1 MSTRVTQ
8 SVRISAACRE
18 LVNERLNVKLGQ
30 TIDLGHLSAALST
43 GRVDLAGLQTL
54 IGNAELSGVLGTLAP
69 AAFGR
74 ARTALAGVGHTMN
87 LSTQIMSARTEMA
100 DAVST
105 ASSAIAGATRDITV
119 EAFAAAATELGYTHS
134 AWRGEHATGLELWR
148 DNELMLLRIRDDGTV
163 ESDHAGLADGSCG
176 DRQLELEARV
186 VPRGLEFSDRKQY
199 NHGAYDGGDLIKAAV
214 ARGDSSLARAVVA
227 DYEQQVPVVGSRLFG
242 TAQAEP
248 SHRTREM
255 RRSGGAS

>member
-1 MSTRVTQ
+1 MSTRVTT
-8 SVRISAACRE
+8 SMRISAACRE
-18 LVNERLNVKLGQ
+18 LVNERLNVRLGQ
-30 TIDLGHLSAALST
+30 TTDLGQVSAALNT
-43 GRVDLAGLQTL
+43 GQIDLAGLQTL
-54 IGNAELSGVLGTLAP
+54 IGDTELSGVLGRLAP
-69 AAFGR
+69 ASFGR
-74 ARTALAGVGHTMN
+74 ARAALAGAGHTMN
-87 LSTQIMSARTEMA
+87 LSAQIMSARTEIA

-105 ASSAIAGATRDITV
+105 ARSAIAGATRDLTV
-119 EAFAAAATELGYTHS
+119 EAFTAAATELGYTHS

-148 DNELMLLRIRDDGTV
+148 DNELMLLRIRNDGTV

-227 DYEQQVPVVGSRLFG
+227 DYEQLVPAPSSRLFG
-242 TAQAEP
+242 MAEAEA
-248 SHRTREM
+248 SHRAREM
-255 RRSGGAS
+255 RRGGAS